1 MLPRFEDRKMET
13 LMIIAVM
20 GVLFQYWFITL
31 PALAIYLIFR
41 GLPILNREANKACDE
56 IAEIHKEQKKCNE
69 YRETPEGQEKHRI
82 YIAAFD
88 ADHVRRKTEIK
99 DIKGS
104 FIIDTMAKRYL
115 CWVAQQSYQDP
126 DVCKARA
133 ELRKAEH
140 AYIKS
145 QETKS

>member
-1 MLPRFEDRKMET
+1 MDRE
-13 LMIIAVM
+13 LEFLAD
-20 GVLFQYWFITL
+20 VLLILVFFHYWFITIPL
-31 PALAIYLIFR
+31 FLIHLIIR
-41 GLPILNREANKACDE
+41 GFTNRDRKP
-56 IAEIHKEQKKCNE
+56 KKKSSGSWSECRKKVNMCSE

-88 ADHVRRKTEIK
+88 ADHVRRKAEIK

-126 DVCKARA
+126 DVCKARD

-140 AYIKS
+140 AYIKNHS
-145 QETKS
+145 TES

>member
-1 MLPRFEDRKMET
+1 
-13 LMIIAVM
+13 MIIAVM
-20 GVLFQYWFITL
+20 GELFQYWFITL

-41 GLPILNREANKACDE
+41 GLPILNREANKACNE

-69 YRETPEGQEKHRI
+69 YRETLEGQEKHRI
-82 YIAAFD
+82 YVAALD
-88 ADHVRRKTEIK
+88 ADHVRRKAEIK

-104 FIIDTMAKRYL
+104 FIVDTMAKRYL

-126 DVCKARA
+126 EVCKVRA

-140 AYIKS
+140 AYIKNHS
-145 QETKS
+145 TES